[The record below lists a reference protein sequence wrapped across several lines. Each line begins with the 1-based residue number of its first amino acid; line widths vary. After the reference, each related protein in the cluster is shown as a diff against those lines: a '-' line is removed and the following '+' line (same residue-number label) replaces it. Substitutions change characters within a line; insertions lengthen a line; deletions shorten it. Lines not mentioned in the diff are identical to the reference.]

1 MGNIDDTSYESIPD
15 WQIPITRR
23 GERQSIHA
31 GEELYKLIKGETLF
45 TYCSPYK
52 RTLETWDIIKEHIE
66 TKQDVKLL
74 GTKQE
79 PRIVEQQFG
88 NFQNPKKV
96 RTAKAERRTYG
107 RFFFRFPNGEA
118 GLDVY
123 NRVSSFLATLGRDM
137 QGLDQN
143 KVPME
148 NLNVLI
154 VTHGLTLRDCS

>member
-1 MGNIDDTSYESIPD
+1 M
-15 WQIPITRR
+15 
-23 GERQSIHA
+23 
-31 GEELYKLIKGETLF
+31 YKLIKGETLF

-143 KVPME
+143 KE
-148 NLNVLI
+148 
-154 VTHGLTLRDCS
+154 C